1 MAQAFL
7 HAGEHGLVVAGFEID
22 HAIGCK
28 ACLGD
33 RWREEVGARDAPK
46 DLALRAGGDPGAEE
60 GGSGSIDRAVAAAGD
75 LMQGAER
82 ESSAG

>member
-75 LMQGAER
+75 LMQGAEC
-82 ESSAG
+82 EASAG